1 MNTINQSVCTA
12 AYRSPTHFN
21 KWHNMQY
28 KGWRLV
34 DDELV
39 DTGYSMAANN
49 RTRVTEKLNKLGD
62 ENVEWTI
69 EGIRVQL
76 ITAVLTDLMKSTE
89 RTLQHQNNTS
99 SPPLTNRLK
108 HHTSNSIHKHIYTH
122 QFSHPHSHTHSL
134 SLTLHIQRSI
144 GPPTSQASCSV
155 LSISVHRVGSSSG
168 HLISCPQRAMVD
180 TRVPAVA
187 RMMGDES
194 VTTLRLSCFTNT
206 LVSSGNLS

>member
-1 MNTINQSVCTA
+1 
-12 AYRSPTHFN
+12 
-21 KWHNMQY
+21 MQY
-28 KGWRLV
+28 KGRRLI

-49 RTRVTEKLNKLGD
+49 RTRMTEKLNKLGD
-62 ENVEWTI
+62 EDVEWTI

-122 QFSHPHSHTHSL
+122 
-134 SLTLHIQRSI
+134 
-144 GPPTSQASCSV
+144 
-155 LSISVHRVGSSSG
+155 
-168 HLISCPQRAMVD
+168 
-180 TRVPAVA
+180 
-187 RMMGDES
+187 
-194 VTTLRLSCFTNT
+194 
-206 LVSSGNLS
+206 

>member
-1 MNTINQSVCTA
+1 MNTINQSVCRA

-21 KWHNMQY
+21 KWHNVQY

-89 RTLQHQNNTS
+89 RTLHQSNTS

-108 HHTSNSIHKHIYTH
+108 TSHVQQHTQHIYTH
-122 QFSHPHSHTHSL
+122 HPLTYTHS
-134 SLTLHIQRSI
+134 SFHT
-144 GPPTSQASCSV
+144 
-155 LSISVHRVGSSSG
+155 
-168 HLISCPQRAMVD
+168 
-180 TRVPAVA
+180 
-187 RMMGDES
+187 
-194 VTTLRLSCFTNT
+194 
-206 LVSSGNLS
+206 